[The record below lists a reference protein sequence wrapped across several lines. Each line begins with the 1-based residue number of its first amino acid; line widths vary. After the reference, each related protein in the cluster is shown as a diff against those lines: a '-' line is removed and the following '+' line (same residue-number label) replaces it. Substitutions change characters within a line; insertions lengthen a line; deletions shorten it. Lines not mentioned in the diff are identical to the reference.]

1 MSFCPERAGRAFA
14 LRGAEQPRLQA
25 QKRLAARRSR
35 ASERFLKIS
44 ERISRAPESGTVK
57 LSQIARELKAAG
69 REVFGL
75 GEGEPDFDTPPH
87 VLEAAHKAALQG
99 HTRYTSVAGTPE
111 LRAAAAEKLRTENSL
126 QCSPADLIVG
136 TGAKQLIFNALLA
149 TLDPGDEVV
158 IPSPYWVSYP
168 GMVRIADG
176 TPVVVACDAAA
187 GFKLRPDAFAAAI
200 GPRTRWVILNSPGN
214 PSGAVY
220 GIGELAALAEVVR
233 RHPGVSVICDDIYE
247 KIVFGQA
254 KFATMAEAAPDLTNR
269 ILTVNGVSK
278 SHAMTGWRIGYAAGP
293 PDLIA
298 AMVKL
303 QGQSTTNA
311 SSVGQAAAL
320 AALTGPK
327 DFLETWRIAYERR
340 RDLVYRLLS
349 EVAGLSLSQPEGAF
363 YHFVNCEDL
372 LGATAPGG
380 TVLDDDGGFCR
391 HLLDTAGIA
400 VVPGSEFGTP
410 GHFRLCFAKSDDLLE
425 RACLRIQ
432 DVVSQ
437 LS

>member
-1 MSFCPERAGRAFA
+1 M
-14 LRGAEQPRLQA
+14 
-25 QKRLAARRSR
+25 
-35 ASERFLKIS
+35 
-44 ERISRAPESGTVK
+44 K
-57 LSQIARELKAAG
+57 LSQIARDLKAAG
-69 REVFGL
+69 HEVFGL

-87 VLEAAHKAALQG
+87 VVEAAHKAAIQG
-99 HTRYTSVAGTPE
+99 QTRYTSVAGTTE

-126 QCSPADLIVG
+126 QCDPADVVVG

-168 GMVRIADG
+168 GMVRIANG
-176 TPVVVACDAAA
+176 TPVVVACDAAV
-187 GFKLRPDAFAAAI
+187 GFKLQPDAFASAI
-200 GPRTRWVILNSPGN
+200 GPRTRWVILNSPSN

-220 GIGELAALAEVVR
+220 SIEELAALAEVVR
-233 RHPGVSVICDDIYE
+233 EQPGVCVICDDIYE
-247 KIVFGQA
+247 KIVFGKA
-254 KFATMAEAAPDLTNR
+254 RFATMAEAAPDLTDR

-293 PDLIA
+293 PDLIT

-320 AALTGPK
+320 AALTGPQE
-327 DFLETWRIAYERR
+327 FLATWRDAYERR
-340 RDLVYRLLS
+340 RDLVYEILS
-349 EVAGLSLSQPEGAF
+349 GISGLSVFQPEGAF
-363 YHFVNCEDL
+363 YHFVNCEEL
-372 LGATAPGG
+372 LGATAPDG
-380 TVLDDDGGFCR
+380 TLLEHDGGFCR
-391 HLLDTAGIA
+391 HLLDVAGVA

-410 GHFRLCFAKSDDLLE
+410 GYFRLCFAKSDDLLE
-425 RACLRIQ
+425 RGCLRIR
-432 DVVSQ
+432 DIVSQ

>member
-1 MSFCPERAGRAFA
+1 M
-14 LRGAEQPRLQA
+14 
-25 QKRLAARRSR
+25 
-35 ASERFLKIS
+35 
-44 ERISRAPESGTVK
+44 K
-57 LSQIARELKAAG
+57 LSQIARDLEAAG

-87 VLEAAHKAALQG
+87 VVEAAHKAALQG
-99 HTRYTSVAGTPE
+99 QTRYTSVAGTPE

-126 QCSPADLIVG
+126 QCDPANVVVG

-158 IPSPYWVSYP
+158 IPAPYWVSYP

-176 TPVVVACDAAA
+176 TPVVVACDAAD
-187 GFKLRPDAFAAAI
+187 GFKLRPDALASAI

-220 GIGELAALAEVVR
+220 SIEELAALAEVVR
-233 RHPGVSVICDDIYE
+233 GRPGVCVISDDIYE

-254 KFATMAEAAPDLTNR
+254 RFATMAEVAPDLMGR

-320 AALTGPK
+320 AALTGPQ
-327 DFLETWRIAYERR
+327 DFLAAWRDAYERR
-340 RDLVYRLLS
+340 RDLVHSVLS
-349 EVAGLSLSQPEGAF
+349 RISGLSLSQPDGAF
-363 YHFVNCEDL
+363 YHFVNCEEL
-372 LGATAPGG
+372 FGATAPGG
-380 TVLDDDGGFCR
+380 TALEDDGGFCR
-391 HLLDTAGIA
+391 HLLDAAGVA

-410 GHFRLCFAKSDDLLE
+410 GHFRLCFAKSDGLLK

>member
-1 MSFCPERAGRAFA
+1 MSFRPERVGGALA
-14 LRGAEQPRLQA
+14 LRGAER
-25 QKRLAARRSR
+25 KRPAARRSR

-57 LSQIARELKAAG
+57 LSQIARDLKATG
-69 REVFGL
+69 REVFEL

-87 VLEAAHKAALQG
+87 VVEAAHKAALQG
-99 HTRYTSVAGTPE
+99 QTRYTSVGGTPE
-111 LRAAAAEKLRTENSL
+111 LRAAAAEKLRIENSL
-126 QCSPADLIVG
+126 QCGPASVVVG

-158 IPSPYWVSYP
+158 IPAPYWVSYP

-176 TPVVVACDAAA
+176 TPVIVACEVAA
-187 GFKLRPDAFAAAI
+187 GFKLRPEALASAI

-220 GIGELAALAEVVR
+220 SIEELAALAEVVR
-233 RHPGVSVICDDIYE
+233 GHPGVCVISDDIYE

-254 KFATMAEAAPDLTNR
+254 RFATMAEAAPDLMDR

-320 AALTGPK
+320 AALTGPQ
-327 DFLETWRIAYERR
+327 DFLATWRDAYERR
-340 RDLVYRLLS
+340 RDLVHSILS
-349 EVAGLSLSQPEGAF
+349 RISGLSLSQPDGAF
-363 YHFVNCEDL
+363 YHFVNCGEL
-372 LGATAPGG
+372 LGATAPDG
-380 TVLDDDGGFCR
+380 TALEDDAGFCR
-391 HLLDTAGIA
+391 HLLAAAGVA

-432 DVVSQ
+432 EVVSQ
-437 LS
+437 LC